1 MEGKSGMT
9 FITDENDR
17 PLGENM
23 PAELLSEGI
32 NFYICGFGTKYQ
44 SCFFFFFY
52 LENVWVIKRYVDIES
67 GQANPFCDLYSGPVS
82 NLEKKTPTLLLF
94 CFSHFQDFCRFLW
107 RVY

>member
-44 SCFFFFFY
+44 SCFFFF
-52 LENVWVIKRYVDIES
+52 LS
-67 GQANPFCDLYSGPVS
+67 GKCVGHKEVCLY
-82 NLEKKTPTLLLF
+82 
-94 CFSHFQDFCRFLW
+94 
-107 RVY
+107 